1 MRNAQGSVAAYNSW
15 ELSFQRV
22 IASEEAVREK
32 KRRRKEKR
40 RETGETGERGGLG
53 VKRVKKRSISEI
65 VSEVQYEGGRLF
77 QNGATWR
84 ILITKIYVQA

>member
-1 MRNAQGSVAAYNSW
+1 MGAIFPACNCFRGSSKG
-15 ELSFQRV
+15 EK
-22 IASEEAVREK
+22 EEKEGK
-32 KRRRKEKR
+32 KEG
-40 RETGETGERGGLG
+40 TGETGERGGLG